1 MNERIFKVII
11 FILII
16 SFQGIAQND
25 REHII
30 KVMREYRSHYNE
42 KGYQHEFVD
51 VVLNPAL
58 DKVQRLVC
66 QNNDGELF
74 DCFINTILDSKGSA
88 NETPSHVLGRI
99 FICQPHLVVNRL
111 KECYNDV
118 FLVNSLDFG
127 FKSITYKRETQF
139 KNFKSLEKQLEN
151 IKGFT
156 PSDAPE

>member
-66 QNNDGELF
+66 QNN
-74 DCFINTILDSKGSA
+74 KG
-88 NETPSHVLGRI
+88 NYLIVL
-99 FICQPHLVVNRL
+99 
-111 KECYNDV
+111 
-118 FLVNSLDFG
+118 
-127 FKSITYKRETQF
+127 SI
-139 KNFKSLEKQLEN
+139 
-151 IKGFT
+151 
-156 PSDAPE
+156 